1 MQRKLAGYVFL
12 SLFSFGVFTTLFH
25 TVANAQTTELRIPVP
40 SLTPNLSPAQPTPQN
55 QQAQSIQQP
64 PPTVLPSTVQFTL
77 QSVEP
82 TPTSKPELTKQP
94 QPTPTKQVVSAL
106 TPTPTAQTTDKAV
119 LAASAPTPTSIPQPQ
134 PTIAV
139 AEDLEGFF
147 TKYAAEYSVDKDDL
161 KRIAKCEAGFNSQA
175 DTGLYAGMYQFHA
188 QTWASTRNAMGLDPN
203 PDLRKNAEE
212 SIKTAAFKI
221 KNGGRGAWPNC

>member
-25 TVANAQTTELRIPVP
+25 TVANAQTTELKIPIP
-40 SLTPNLSPAQPTPQN
+40 SITPNPSPVNQGSLN
-55 QQAQSIQQP
+55 QQPQS
-64 PPTVLPSTVQFTL
+64 TSLPSTVQFTL

-82 TPTSKPELTKQP
+82 TPTSKPEPTKQP
-94 QPTPTKQVVSAL
+94 QPTPAKQTLAAPSP
-106 TPTPTAQTTDKAV
+106 TPTPATEKAV
-119 LAASAPTPTSIPQPQ
+119 LAVTAPVPTATPQPQ
-134 PTIAV
+134 PTLAV
-139 AEDLEGFF
+139 AEDLEAFF
-147 TKYAAEYSVDKDDL
+147 TKYASEYNVDKEDL

>member
-25 TVANAQTTELRIPVP
+25 TVANAQTTELQIPVP
-40 SLTPNLSPAQPTPQN
+40 SLTPNPAPAQTN
-55 QQAQSIQQP
+55 KVAQQIQQ
-64 PPTVLPSTVQFTL
+64 
-77 QSVEP
+77 P
-82 TPTSKPELTKQP
+82 TPTSLPATVKFTLQTIQPTPTTIPEPTKQP
-94 QPTPTKQVVSAL
+94 QPNPTKAVS
-106 TPTPTAQTTDKAV
+106 TPIPTPATEKAV
-119 LAASAPTPTSIPQPQ
+119 LAATAPTPTAIPQPQ
-134 PTIAV
+134 PTIPV
-139 AEDLEGFF
+139 AEDLEAFF
-147 TKYAAEYSVDKDDL
+147 TKYASEYGVDKEDL